1 MNENVKEKRYFIDY
15 MLDDNDLSTKQ
26 KVLMII
32 LPFIIGFIVAGIYYF
47 INVDK
52 FEYEINSYSKEKV
65 ERIEDIRDIFIT
77 EGSQF
82 DLSYIPEDV
91 KNYNVEYD
99 GNEIKLHYSLKNTNN
114 LEYAPSL
121 YMDVTLSKNLQII
134 DMSQSYTSEEEYV
147 SSTKTSI
154 YLVVF
159 FIIGFALVPTCIL
172 FSYIL
177 FSLIGM
183 IISYIHKRIDLSK
196 K

>member
-114 LEYAPSL
+114 L
-121 YMDVTLSKNLQII
+121 QII

>member
-121 YMDVTLSKNLQII
+121 HMDVTLSKNLQII